1 MNTRLALFRPT
12 LPKAFRGVWVAVTQT
27 GFTHQDEGYGLNFGT
42 HVGDD
47 LAAVQARRA
56 ALEHEAGAPVLWL
69 NQVHDVEVCLANP
82 SLAEHSGLN
91 PPSAD
96 ASVALGPEVTLA
108 IMTADCLPAVY
119 VVHNAEGLPVGVAA
133 AHAGWKGLL
142 NGVLRNAALGLAQ
155 ASKEPVQRMSVWLGP
170 AIGPQSFEVGEE
182 VREAFCARFTQIAQ
196 NAFKPTGRQGKWLA
210 DIYELARLDLQQI
223 GVEQIESPMPPEDT
237 FTDLNWFSH
246 RRAAQLGRQAGR
258 MATLVRLLP
267 QLPQLSEL
275 QR

>member
-1 MNTRLALFRPT
+1 M
-12 LPKAFRGVWVAVTQT
+12 AVTQT

-47 LAAVQARRA
+47 LEAVQARRA

-69 NQVHDVEVCLANP
+69 NQVHGVELCLANP
-82 SLAEHSGLN
+82 ALAEHSGLN

-96 ASVALGPEVTLA
+96 ASIALSPDVTLA

-119 VVHNAEGLPVGVAA
+119 VIHNAEGLPVGVAA

-142 NGVLRNAALGLAQ
+142 SGVLRKAALSLAQ
-155 ASKEPVQRMSVWLGP
+155 ASNEPIHRISVWLGP

-182 VREAFCARFTQIAQ
+182 VREAFCARFNQIVQ
-196 NAFKPTGRQGKWLA
+196 NAFKPSGRRGKWLA
-210 DIYELARLDLQQI
+210 NIYELARLDLQQI
-223 GVEQIESPMPPEDT
+223 GVEQIESPTSPEDT
-237 FTDLNWFSH
+237 FTDLKWFSH
-246 RRAAQLGRQAGR
+246 RRAAQLGRPAGR

-267 QLPQLSEL
+267 QLSQ
-275 QR
+275 